1 MDIFE
6 LKAEAPQVR
15 RWMRWLTYLLKVRQV
30 FVLAIF
36 FHVDMDRL
44 RLGLLP
50 RTLNTKMVYRHMP
63 TNISIK
69 YSIQSRP
76 FRKRHQGP
84 GALWLEISRRALLS
98 PDAM

>member
-1 MDIFE
+1 MDIVE

-15 RWMRWLTYLLKVRQV
+15 RWTRWLTYLLKVRQV

-36 FHVDMDRL
+36 SHVDLNRL
-44 RLGLLP
+44 RLGLPP
-50 RTLNTKMVYRHMP
+50 RTLNTKITYRYIP
-63 TNISIK
+63 TIAQSTQLPIK
-69 YSIQSRP
+69 AIQ
-76 FRKRHQGP
+76 KRHQGP